1 MLEILRIPT
10 VLTAFLLEE
19 TGEIVSLSPP
29 LLLSLYMEMEILS
42 GFCFGSVKPERNEQ
56 NASHVCCLSL
66 YFVASSPPCRLHW
79 HVLVLVVTE
88 CYRNYPCL
96 I

>member
-29 LLLSLYMEMEILS
+29 LPLSLYMEMEILS
-42 GFCFGSVKPERNEQ
+42 GFCFGSVKPIN
-56 NASHVCCLSL
+56 
-66 YFVASSPPCRLHW
+66 
-79 HVLVLVVTE
+79 
-88 CYRNYPCL
+88 
-96 I
+96 